1 MQYALTFIAL
11 AAPALVSAHGAI
23 SSPKPRSAGKAMAAA
38 CGQQVQNQQSSDA
51 FGNIQGELQVAA
63 KDMTADC
70 NLWICKGFQFADNS
84 ANVQSYTVGQKVPIT
99 FDLRAPHTGTANISI
114 VDTKSNSII
123 GTPLKTYATFASNS
137 AAQAADEKSVTVTI
151 PDLGGKCTTAG
162 ECVIQH
168 YWDAR
173 SIDQT
178 YESCIDFTV
187 GGGGAGGAAP
197 AAPAPSAAAPTTS
210 AAGNAPAPTTLAT
223 QTRAATSA
231 DAAAPT
237 TTAPAAGGDAPA
249 TGGSG
254 SGAALYAQCGG
265 NGFSGASSCAEGTCK
280 KQNDY
285 YSQCVPN

>member
-1 MQYALTFIAL
+1 MQYALTFVAF
-11 AAPALVSAHGAI
+11 AAPALISAHGAI

-51 FGNIQGELQVAA
+51 FGNIQGELQVVG

-70 NLWICKGFQFADNS
+70 NLWLCKGFQFDDNS
-84 ANVQSYTVGQKVPIT
+84 ANVQSFTTGQKVPIT

-123 GTPLKTYATFASNS
+123 GEPLKTYDTFASNS
-137 AAQAADEKSVTVTI
+137 APQAADEKSVTVTI
-151 PDLGGKCTTAG
+151 PDLGGKCATAG

-187 GGGGAGGAAP
+187 GGGGAGA

-210 AAGNAPAPTTLAT
+210 AAANAPAPTTLAT
-223 QTRAATSA
+223 QTRTATS
-231 DAAAPT
+231 
-237 TTAPAAGGDAPA
+237 APAAGGDAPA

-254 SGAALYAQCGG
+254 AALYAQCGG
-265 NGFSGASSCAEGTCK
+265 NGFTGASSCAEGTCK

>member
-1 MQYALTFIAL
+1 MQYALTFVAL

-70 NLWICKGFQFADNS
+70 NLWLCKGFQFDDNS
-84 ANVQSYTVGQKVPIT
+84 ANVQSYTVGEKVPIK
-99 FDLRAPHTGTANISI
+99 FDLRAPPHR
-114 VDTKSNSII
+114 II
-123 GTPLKTYATFASNS
+123 GTPLKTYDTFASNS
-137 AAQAADEKSVTVTI
+137 APQAADEKSVTVTI

-187 GGGGAGGAAP
+187 GGGGAGAADAGAAAP
-197 AAPAPSAAAPTTS
+197 ASSAPASSAAAS
-210 AAGNAPAPTTLAT
+210 APAPTTLAT

-231 DAAAPT
+231 AAAAPT
-237 TTAPAAGGDAPA
+237 ASAPAAGGDAPA
-249 TGGSG
+249 TGG

>member
-38 CGQQVQNQQSSDA
+38 CGQQVQNQQSADA

-70 NLWICKGFQFADNS
+70 NLWLCKGFQFDDNS
-84 ANVQSYTVGQKVPIT
+84 ANVQSYTVGEKVPIK

-114 VDTKSNSII
+114 HHRH
-123 GTPLKTYATFASNS
+123 PLKTYDTFASNS
-137 AAQAADEKSVTVTI
+137 APQAADEKSVTVTI

-187 GGGGAGGAAP
+187 GGGGAGAADAGAAAP
-197 AAPAPSAAAPTTS
+197 TRAATSAAAAAPTTS
-210 AAGNAPAPTTLAT
+210 
-223 QTRAATSA
+223 
-231 DAAAPT
+231 
-237 TTAPAAGGDAPA
+237 APAAGGDAPA
-249 TGGSG
+249 TGD
-254 SGAALYAQCGG
+254 SGAALYGQCGG
-265 NGFSGASSCAEGTCK
+265 NGFSGATSCAEGTCK

>member
-1 MQYALTFIAL
+1 MQYALTFVAL

-23 SSPKPRSAGKAMAAA
+23 SSPKPRPAGKAMAAA
-38 CGQQVQNQQSSDA
+38 CGQQVQNQQSSDP
-51 FGNIQGELQVAA
+51 FGNIQGELQVAG

-70 NLWICKGFQFADNS
+70 NLWLCKGFQFADNS
-84 ANVQSYTVGQKVPIT
+84 ANVQSYTVGQK
-99 FDLRAPHTGTANISI
+99 
-114 VDTKSNSII
+114 SNSII
-123 GTPLKTYATFASNS
+123 GTPLVTYDTFASNS
-137 AAQAADEKSVTVTI
+137 APQAANEKSVSITI
-151 PDLGGKCTTAG
+151 PDLGSKCATAG
-162 ECVIQH
+162 DCVIQH

-187 GGGGAGGAAP
+187 GGSGAGGAAP
-197 AAPAPSAAAPTTS
+197 AAPAEPATSAAPTSAAAG
-210 AAGNAPAPTTLAT
+210 GNAPAPTTLAT

-231 DAAAPT
+231 QAAAPT
-237 TTAPAAGGDAPA
+237 TSAPANNGGDAPA
-249 TGGSG
+249 TGG

>member
-1 MQYALTFIAL
+1 MQYALTFVAL

-23 SSPKPRSAGKAMAAA
+23 SSPKPRPAGKAMAAA

-70 NLWICKGFQFADNS
+70 NLWLCKGFQFEDNK
-84 ANVQSYTVGQKVPIT
+84 ANVQSFTVGQKVPIT

-123 GTPLKTYATFASNS
+123 GTPLKTYDTFASNS
-137 AAQAADEKSVTVTI
+137 APQAADEKSVTVTI

-187 GGGGAGGAAP
+187 GGGGAGAAD
-197 AAPAPSAAAPTTS
+197 AAPAPSAAAPASS
-210 AAGNAPAPTTLAT
+210 AAASAPAPTTLAT
-223 QTRAATSA
+223 QTRAATSSA
-231 DAAAPT
+231 AAAPT
-237 TTAPAAGGDAPA
+237 ASAPADAPA
-249 TGGSG
+249 TGG

-265 NGFSGASSCAEGTCK
+265 NGFSGATSCAEGTCK

>member
-1 MQYALTFIAL
+1 MQYALTFVAL

-23 SSPKPRSAGKAMAAA
+23 SSPKPRPAGKAMAAA
-38 CGQQVQNQQSSDA
+38 CGQQVQNQQSSDP
-51 FGNIQGELQVAA
+51 FGNIQGELQVAG

-70 NLWICKGFQFADNS
+70 NLWLCKGFQFADNS

-123 GTPLKTYATFASNS
+123 GTPLVTYDTFASNS
-137 AAQAADEKSVTVTI
+137 APQAANEKSVSITI
-151 PDLGGKCTTAG
+151 PDLGSKCATAG
-162 ECVIQH
+162 DCVIQH

-187 GGGGAGGAAP
+187 GGSGAGGAAP
-197 AAPAPSAAAPTTS
+197 AEPATSAAPTSAAAG
-210 AAGNAPAPTTLAT
+210 GNAPAPTTLAT

-231 DAAAPT
+231 QAAAPT
-237 TTAPAAGGDAPA
+237 TSAPANNGGDAPA
-249 TGGSG
+249 TGG